1 MSIWWILHELLSVEN
16 SFTIKTNR
24 LHRIWKAWIWKNGK
38 KANIKEI
45 MKEIK
50 ISQNLQQLKLN

>member
-1 MSIWWILHELLSVEN
+1 MSIWRILHELLFVEN

-24 LHRIWKAWIWKNGK
+24 LQRIWKAWIRKNGK
-38 KANIKEI
+38 RDNIKEI

-50 ISQNLQQLKLN
+50 ISKNLHQLKLN